1 MKKYLALIL
10 IVAMTLCLAACDL
23 DLDLGRDADTSLVE
37 PTKGNSKEPTK
48 NDEIED
54 DTPTESTAGNSATTT
69 GIRPEFKEAMDA
81 YEAFYDEYCD
91 ILKKYY
97 ANPADMSLLAE
108 YTELMKKA
116 VDVDS
121 AFAKWENE
129 DLNNEELKYY
139 LDVNNRVMKKLLDV
153 TG

>member
-10 IVAMTLCLAACDL
+10 IVAMTLCLAACNLDL
-23 DLDLGRDADTSLVE
+23 DLDRGSDTSLVE
-37 PTKGNSKEPTK
+37 PTKENSKEPSK
-48 NDEIED
+48 NEEIKD
-54 DTPTESTAGNSATTT
+54 DTPTESTAGNNANTT

-97 ANPADMSLLAE
+97 ANPTDTSLLTE